1 MNLGESAESLSPE
14 GVEAG
19 HEERWLDA
27 ARVLLKLDPV
37 LHERMLLVVEI
48 AATELLS
55 RRA

>member
-1 MNLGESAESLSPE
+1 MELGESTE
-14 GVEAG
+14 GTSSEGAGAG

-55 RRA
+55 RRG